1 MTNNDILRRIRFALD
16 QTDAQ
21 MVQIFGTG
29 GLTLT
34 EADVLSYL
42 GREGEADTVECPDSA
57 LGAFLDGLI
66 LERRGPRQD
75 GSPAPESPERL
86 TNNAV
91 FKKLRIALSM
101 HEKDVLATMAAGGQR
116 LSKGELSALFRNPSH
131 KNFRPCGDQ
140 ILRSFL
146 GGLTRLRRSP
156 KSSKTS
162 GKKAK
167 GATSNPWENAGP
179 KKRESQV
186 KDGEKKK
193 TKS

>member
-21 MVQIFGTG
+21 MVEIFGTG

-34 EADVLSYL
+34 EAELL
-42 GREGEADTVECPDSA
+42 GYMGKTGEPGTVECPDTA
-57 LGAFLDGLI
+57 LAAFLDGLI
-66 LERRGPRQD
+66 VQRRGPRKD
-75 GSPAPESPERL
+75 GSPAPEAPEQL

-101 HEKDVLATMAAGGQR
+101 HEKEVLSTMAAGGHK
-116 LSKGELSALFRNPSH
+116 LSKGELSALFRSPGH
-131 KNFRPCGDQ
+131 KNYRPCGDQ

-156 KSSKTS
+156 KSRKPEAKKTPPVD
-162 GKKAK
+162 A
-167 GATSNPWENAGP
+167 NPWGKAQP
-179 KKRESQV
+179 KTGKP
-186 KDGEKKK
+186 
-193 TKS
+193 KS